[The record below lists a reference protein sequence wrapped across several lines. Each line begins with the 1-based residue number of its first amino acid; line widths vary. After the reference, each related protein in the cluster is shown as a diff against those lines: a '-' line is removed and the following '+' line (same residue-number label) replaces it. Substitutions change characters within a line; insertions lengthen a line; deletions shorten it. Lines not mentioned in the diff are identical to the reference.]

1 MKKLINSVRFYLVGA
16 MMMFA
21 SLPARAEGGGAN
33 DAICV
38 LLRKLEPLFT
48 TLSILAFVGAGFI
61 IAGWAWGFI
70 SAGKVDMADV
80 KTKGIGM
87 LVGFVLL
94 FAIGAVLQFL
104 LSASSVNGIL
114 GCEDE
119 LMGMFGGGLE

>member
-1 MKKLINSVRFYLVGA
+1 MKKLINAVRFYLVGA
-16 MMMFA
+16 MMVFA
-21 SLPARAEGGGAN
+21 SSPAMAEGSGAN
-33 DAICV
+33 SAICT

-70 SAGKVDMADV
+70 SAGKVDMGDV
-80 KTKGIGM
+80 KTKGISM
-87 LVGFVLL
+87 IVGFVLL

-114 GCEDE
+114 DCQDE
-119 LMGMFGGGLE
+119 LVSMFGGGLE

>member
-1 MKKLINSVRFYLVGA
+1 MKKLINSVRFYLLGA

-21 SLPARAEGGGAN
+21 SSAARAEGGGAN

-119 LMGMFGGGLE
+119 LMSMFGGLE

>member
-1 MKKLINSVRFYLVGA
+1 MKKLINAVRFYLLGA
-16 MMMFA
+16 MMVFTSSAAMA
-21 SLPARAEGGGAN
+21 DDGGAN

-38 LLRKLEPLFT
+38 LLRKLEPLFS

-70 SAGKVDMADV
+70 SAGKVDMGDV
-80 KTKGIGM
+80 KTKGISM
-87 LVGFVLL
+87 IVGFVLL

-119 LMGMFGGGLE
+119 LLGMFGGGLE